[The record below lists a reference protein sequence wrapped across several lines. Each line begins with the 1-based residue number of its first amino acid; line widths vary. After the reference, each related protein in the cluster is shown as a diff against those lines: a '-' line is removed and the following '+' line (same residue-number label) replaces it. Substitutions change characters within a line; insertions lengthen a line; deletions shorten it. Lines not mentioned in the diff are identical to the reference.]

1 MPASRHDEAMLAYLQ
16 GIIKE
21 RQNGEMILTT
31 GSEAQGFVG
40 YQVKTPDHPR
50 YDDTYIEGGR
60 AEVYL
65 YTHVR
70 EDAFDLYGFRSRME
84 KNFFMT
90 LISVSGV
97 GPKMAL
103 GLLSH
108 SDDQALIEMILTE
121 DKAGL
126 TNISGVGRK
135 TAERMVLELKDSIQK
150 KIDAGILA
158 GRATGSPGT
167 KGSVAEAAGATA
179 DRTSKLYMEAYLALQ
194 GLGYKEIQA
203 KQMVDAA
210 LKKQSVSR
218 VEDVVKMALQGGV

>member
-1 MPASRHDEAMLAYLQ
+1 MLAYLQ

-21 RQNGEMILTT
+21 RQNGEMILVV

-50 YDDTYIEGGR
+50 YEVFIPGQR

-70 EDAFDLYGFRSRME
+70 EDALDLFGFQSASE
-84 KNFFMT
+84 KNLFMT
-90 LISVSGV
+90 LIGVSGV

-108 SDDQALIEMILTE
+108 TDDSNLIDMILSE

-126 TNISGVGRK
+126 TNISGVGKK
-135 TAERMVLELKDSIQK
+135 TAERMVLELKDTITK
-150 KIDAGILA
+150 KVESGVLR
-158 GRATGSPGT
+158 GRSGPLS
-167 KGSVAEAAGATA
+167 GATSSA
-179 DRTSKLYMEAYLALQ
+179 RDTSGMDRNSPLFIESYLALQ
-194 GLGYKEIQA
+194 GLGYKDIQA
-203 KQMVDAA
+203 KQMVEAA
-210 LKKQSVSR
+210 FKSQKPITK
-218 VEDVVKMALQGGV
+218 VEDVVKLALQGNF

>member
-1 MPASRHDEAMLAYLQ
+1 MLAYLQ

-21 RQNGEMILTT
+21 RQNGEMILVV

-50 YDDTYIEGGR
+50 YEVFIPGQR

-70 EDAFDLYGFRSRME
+70 EDALDLFGFQSASE
-84 KNFFMT
+84 KNLFMT
-90 LISVSGV
+90 LIGVSGV

-108 SDDQALIEMILTE
+108 TDDANLIDMILSE

-126 TNISGVGRK
+126 TNISGVGKK
-135 TAERMVLELKDSIQK
+135 TAERMVLELKDTITK
-150 KIDAGILA
+150 KIESGIL
-158 GRATGSPGT
+158 RARSGGTPGAVTSARDTSGMDRNSPLFIE
-167 KGSVAEAAGATA
+167 S
-179 DRTSKLYMEAYLALQ
+179 YLALQ
-194 GLGYKEIQA
+194 GLGYKDIQA
-203 KQMVDAA
+203 KQMVEAA
-210 LKKQSVSR
+210 FKSQKPITK
-218 VEDVVKMALQGGV
+218 VEDVVKLALQGNF

>member
-1 MPASRHDEAMLAYLQ
+1 MLAYLQ

-50 YDDTYIEGGR
+50 YDDAYLAGSR

-70 EDAFDLYGFRSRME
+70 EDAFDLYGFRSRTE

-108 SDDQALIEMILTE
+108 SDDTALIDMILTE

-126 TNISGVGRK
+126 TNISGVGKK

-158 GRATGSPGT
+158 GRAIGAGGS
-167 KGSVAEAAGATA
+167 KGSASEASGATVA
-179 DRTSKLYMEAYLALQ
+179 DRTSKLYMESYLALQ